1 MSKYEKFRKKQRDY
15 EDEYYDGEYDNK
27 KKHSRKREQKKVK
40 YFDDYETYESNHK
53 FDNRTQKFRY

>member
-15 EDEYYDGEYDNK
+15 EDSYYDDEYDNK
-27 KKHSRKREQKKVK
+27 QKNSHKRENKKSK
-40 YFDDYETYESNHK
+40 YFDDYETYESHYR